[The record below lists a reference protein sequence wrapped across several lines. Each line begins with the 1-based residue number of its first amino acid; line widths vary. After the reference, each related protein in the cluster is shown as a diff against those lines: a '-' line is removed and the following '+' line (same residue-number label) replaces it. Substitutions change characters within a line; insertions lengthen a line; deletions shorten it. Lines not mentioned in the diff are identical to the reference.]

1 MTTGAAI
8 VGSHFQ
14 DSIIGAPGIPSQNNK
29 KHTSRILQT
38 TMVAILD
45 AD

>member
-1 MTTGAAI
+1 MTTGATIA
-8 VGSHFQ
+8 GSHFQ
-14 DSIIGAPGIPSQNNK
+14 DSIIGATGIMLQKNK
-29 KHTSRILQT
+29 KHTSPIIRT